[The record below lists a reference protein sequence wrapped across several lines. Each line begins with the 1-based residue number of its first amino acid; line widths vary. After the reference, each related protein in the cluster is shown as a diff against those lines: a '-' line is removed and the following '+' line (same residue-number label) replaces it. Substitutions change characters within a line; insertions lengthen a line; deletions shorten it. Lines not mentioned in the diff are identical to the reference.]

1 MQPKLL
7 KMTAFGPYKN
17 CETIDFRLLGDQRLF
32 VISGATGAGKTT
44 IFDALL
50 YALYGTASGE
60 DRQESRN
67 LRSQFAEESV
77 ATTVEL
83 QFEIQ
88 QKLYRIFRQLPYKKA
103 GNKNETPGKVE
114 LYEIIDGN
122 EVPLVDQQKATDV
135 AEKIQQLLGLTKEQF
150 KQIVMLPQGEFQK
163 LLTSDTENKEEILR
177 KLFKTMKYGK
187 IVEGLKEKRNDA
199 QKQLDQ
205 AQVMEQQL
213 HHAIQQKV
221 VLREGSMLA
230 SVFEQN
236 DFTNRQLEQAL
247 VAERQLVEGTLPEM
261 QQRVEAASQR
271 YDQQMRAL
279 GQAESLNKQIDQ
291 LQQLKQTSAQLEA
304 QKETMHDMK
313 NTLQRITYAEK
324 IIPYDEQYKKQRQQL
339 TSLTATV
346 ETLEEEKVRAAQQLK
361 EREQQYIEA
370 SAMREQLPEIER
382 ELRTLVPLLPLFEQL
397 QQLQSERQTLEY
409 EQQRADNR
417 LTEERQLLEA
427 VNKQRHDNQ
436 QAIRLAEEEVATLPS
451 LQEQLYQH
459 MQNVQQMER
468 WTNAKRAAEL
478 ARREAEQ
485 AEKTYDEAAVQYEQL
500 RKKWLSN
507 QAYVL
512 AQELVEGEPCPVCG
526 SSHHDLSQKEAVDFD
541 ERAFEQAKQRV
552 DHAQNTFYR
561 MKASYESHE
570 VAVKQAVEQCVVLGI
585 NLQTPPDVNALKQL
599 EERVHY
605 LKNKQQQLL
614 QDRRMFDAQ
623 AEQIASKEQQ
633 CKQVEEQLTALKQQ
647 VATNQARLNDLRQT
661 LPERYTSREQLV
673 QAIQRFEQQQQT
685 IERTIEHATARLQQM
700 KNQFVICENNV
711 MNRQTQVKET
721 TEQLQLAL
729 ASFQEKVLQHFDD
742 GAHYQAIK
750 RQIPQYE
757 SLKQTV
763 ETYEQQ
769 CYAVQNQMAA
779 LHAYEGK
786 ERADVATLQIEA
798 ENVKKQQMLVNDE
811 LAHSTQQVKEFHHFE
826 EQLRAMVE
834 KIQQLT
840 SKAVEIVHVYDLLRG
855 QNRQKMS
862 FERYLQIDYLEQIIE
877 AANIRLRK
885 LSNGQFELRRSD
897 RLEARGKQSGLGLDV
912 YDAYTGLE
920 RDVKT
925 MSGGEKFNASLCLAL
940 GISDII
946 QSNQGQM
953 QMDMMFIDEGFGT
966 LDDEALNK
974 AIDTLVDLQ
983 KSGRMIGVI
992 SHVRGLK
999 EAIPAV
1005 LEVKK
1010 RSEGYSHT
1018 TFHIQ

>member
-1 MQPKLL
+1 
-7 KMTAFGPYKN
+7 MTAFGPYKN

-177 KLFKTMKYGK
+177 KLFKTMKYGR

-279 GQAESLNKQIDQ
+279 GQAESLNKQIEQ

-304 QKETMHDMK
+304 QKETMHDVK

-361 EREQQYIEA
+361 EREQQYTEA
-370 SAMREQLPEIER
+370 NAMREQLPEIER

-436 QAIRLAEEEVATLPS
+436 QTIRLAEEEVATLPS

-485 AEKTYDEAAVQYEQL
+485 AEKAYDEAAVQYEQL
-500 RKKWLSN
+500 RKQWLSN

-526 SSHHDLSQKEAVDFD
+526 SSHHDLSQKEAVAFD

-561 MKASYESHE
+561 MKASYESNE
-570 VAVKQAVEQCVVLGI
+570 VAVKQAAEQCGALGI
-585 NLQTPPDVNALKQL
+585 DLQKPADVNALKQL
-599 EERVHY
+599 EERVRY

-614 QDRRMFDAQ
+614 QDRRTFDAQ

>member
-17 CETIDFRLLGDQRLF
+17 CETIDFRLLGEQRLF

-60 DRQESRN
+60 DRQEARN
-67 LRSQFAEESV
+67 LRSQFAEEDV

-103 GNKNETPGKVE
+103 GNKSETPGKVE
-114 LYEIIDGN
+114 LYEIIDGQ
-122 EVPLVDQQKATDV
+122 EIPLVDQQKATDI

-199 QKQLDQ
+199 QKQLDE
-205 AQVMEQQL
+205 AQLMEQQL
-213 HHAIQQKV
+213 YHTIQQNI
-221 VLREGSMLA
+221 VLREESELA
-230 SVFEQN
+230 SVFQQN
-236 DFTNRQLEQAL
+236 DFTNAQLKNAMA
-247 VAERQLVEGTLPEM
+247 VERQFVEETIPNLEKRVRELSTHYDEKM
-261 QQRVEAASQR
+261 Q
-271 YDQQMRAL
+271 AL
-279 GQAESLNKQIDQ
+279 GQAESLNEQIDQ
-291 LQQLKQTSAQLEA
+291 LQALKRQAKQLAREKEAMEHLKHTVQL
-304 QKETMHDMK
+304 
-313 NTLQRITYAEK
+313 ITYAEK
-324 IIPYDEQYKKQRQQL
+324 ITPYDEQYKKEKQQL
-339 TSLTATV
+339 TKLQTLIQ
-346 ETLEEEKVRAAQQLK
+346 TLETEKEQAVTRLN
-361 EREQQYIEA
+361 EQQQRYEQ
-370 SAMREQLPEIER
+370 AMTAKEQIPHLER
-382 ELRTLVPLLPLFEQL
+382 ELRALVPLLPLFEQL
-397 QQLQSERQTLEY
+397 QQLQSEQVVLQT
-409 EQQRADNR
+409 EQQQM
-417 LTEERQLLEA
+417 EEKLIKERHVLEEA
-427 VNKQRHDNQ
+427 RRVRNEKQ
-436 QAIRLAEEEVATLPS
+436 QAIRQIEEEVASLPS
-451 LQEQLYQH
+451 LQENLYKE

-468 WTNAKRAAEL
+468 WMTANQTFNSMRQEVLQSDEL
-478 ARREAEQ
+478 YKEAS
-485 AEKTYDEAAVQYEQL
+485 AHYEQL
-500 RKKWLSN
+500 RASWLSN
-507 QAYVL
+507 QAFVL

-526 SSHHDLSQKEAVDFD
+526 SSHHDLSQKEVVSFD
-541 ERAFEQAKQRV
+541 EQEFERAKMQLDTR
-552 DHAQNTFYR
+552 QNAFYR
-561 MKASYESHE
+561 VKASYESSE
-570 VAVKQAVEQCVVLGI
+570 TTVRQVEQQCIQLGI
-585 NLQTPPDVNALKQL
+585 DLSEPYDVTQVKQL
-599 EERVHY
+599 EQRVGH
-605 LKNKQQQLL
+605 LKTKQQQLVV
-614 QDRRMFDAQ
+614 DRRTLDEMASHIEVN
-623 AEQIASKEQQ
+623 EQR
-633 CKQVEEQLTALKQQ
+633 CKQVEQHVYELQQRVAANRARLDDLLQKLPENYTSKDQLTK
-647 VATNQARLNDLRQT
+647 
-661 LPERYTSREQLV
+661 E
-673 QAIQRFEQQQQT
+673 IQRLEMEQKAIEQT
-685 IERTIEHATARLQQM
+685 VERATDALQQA
-700 KNQFVICENNV
+700 KNQFVICETNV
-711 MNRQTQVKET
+711 INRRTQATET
-721 TEQLQLAL
+721 EERLQVAL
-729 ASFQEKVLQHFDD
+729 QSFQERVLQQFRD
-742 GAHYQAIK
+742 GAHYQEIK

-757 SLKQTV
+757 TFKTTYES
-763 ETYEQQ
+763 YEQQ
-769 CYAVQNQMAA
+769 SYSVKNQLTALAV
-779 LHAYEGK
+779 YEGK
-786 ERADVATLQIEA
+786 ERVDVTVLQTEA
-798 ENVKKQQMLVNDE
+798 AHVKEKVVAANDS
-811 LAHSTQQVKEFHHFE
+811 LAHSVQQVKDFKHFE
-826 EQLRAMVE
+826 QQVTEMVE

-840 SKAVEIVHVYDLLRG
+840 AKATEIVHVYDLLRG

-862 FERYLQIDYLEQIIE
+862 FERYLQIEYLEQIIE

-946 QSNQGQM
+946 QSSQGQM

-1010 RSEGYSHT
+1010 QSEGYSHA